1 MSELKKSQWHPPFCA
16 AMKLELKANKKDL
29 SFETERTLNTKPIQ
43 IDLLVIKKQKHAK
56 IINEVGRFFRQH
68 NIFEYKSP
76 EDELG
81 IDEYFKTIA
90 YACLYKANAE
100 KEDAIKSSDI
110 TISLIHEG
118 MTRALISWLKRNNCH
133 VIEQFKGIYYVTGEK
148 VLFPTQLIISS
159 RLNDIQH
166 QWLTALTSKMDESKA
181 KRLVS
186 SIKDLTDNDE
196 KSNADSVLYLAMK
209 ENEALFYKLKE
220 VPEMNEALIKLM
232 KPELDAAKNEGKSE
246 GRAEGRA
253 EGKTEGAT
261 ELAEVTKRLK
271 NGYTDEKL
279 LKEGF
284 DPDIVKSANELLA
297 ALS

>member
-110 TISLIHEG
+110 TMSLVHEG
-118 MTRALISWLKRNNCH
+118 MTRALISWLKSNNCN

-159 RLNDIQH
+159 RLNDIEH
-166 QWLTALTSKMDESKA
+166 QWLTALTNKMDESKA
-181 KRLVS
+181 KRLIS
-186 SIKDLTDNDE
+186 SVKDLTDKDD
-196 KSNADSVLYLAMK
+196 KFNADSVLYLAME
-209 ENEALFYKLKE
+209 ENEVLFTKLKE

-232 KPELDAAKNEGKSE
+232 RPELDAAKNEGK
-246 GRAEGRA
+246 
-253 EGKTEGAT
+253 TEGVT

-271 NGYTDEKL
+271 KGYTDEKL

-284 DPDIVKSANELLA
+284 DPDIVKSAHELLT